1 VQTDQRYYD
10 LPKHE
15 HGCFSEILNVSVNSE
30 DSSQLHSFVSSE
42 LQMRGIT
49 IWARVVA
56 VDNDEAIYGGT
67 RYEVLLTRQ
76 SNSLNRTKA
85 CIFWDENLPSS
96 EADPER
102 WDRLQA
108 ARSSDLLLMF
118 VIGTFWWAKLEPSL
132 EGIDGLVLREQLL
145 PKGENIFVRLG
156 KSEYGTEV
164 LDMLTTK
171 LDLQP
176 DVELVDEINLDDP
189 RLADLVHEVTII

>member
-1 VQTDQRYYD
+1 
-10 LPKHE
+10 
-15 HGCFSEILNVSVNSE
+15 
-30 DSSQLHSFVSSE
+30 
-42 LQMRGIT
+42 MRGIT